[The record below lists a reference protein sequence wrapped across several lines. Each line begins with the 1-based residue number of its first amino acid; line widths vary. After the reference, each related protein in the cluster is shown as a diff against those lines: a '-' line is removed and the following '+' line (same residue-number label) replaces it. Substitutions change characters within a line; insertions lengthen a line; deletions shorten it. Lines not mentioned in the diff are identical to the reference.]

1 VKEMSFKSGVK
12 GGTVLQSYCTS
23 KMDAIFKPHG
33 IVLHSSVSTE
43 KTWLD
48 EHGVYVYNDFSDNG
62 VSHKQKAQLSPTNR
76 QHSLLFITKNKK
88 NEICI

>member
-43 KTWLD
+43 KNL
-48 EHGVYVYNDFSDNG
+48 
-62 VSHKQKAQLSPTNR
+62 AR
-76 QHSLLFITKNKK
+76 
-88 NEICI
+88 